1 MAARASAGEA
11 GPTRRTTRASANAR
25 RRASAR
31 VRSIADSASENGSST
46 KRRAQMARRAAAA
59 SELAQ
64 DAAELAFSSGASL
77 TMENRL
83 VMSRI
88 TANDEEEEDGLVHVY
103 KTSKWFE
110 IRDQVRPTQVALG
123 WDWTFLKLANFK
135 DYHTAAEYMS
145 RKPVPFVSYR
155 GKRYVVDHHHTLA
168 ALELSGWDVEV
179 KMEEIF
185 EYDAD
190 LTEERFWGI
199 MEGKGWSFCWD
210 ADYKRMEYSDI
221 PKSFNLTAFRN
232 DVYRSLGGFAR
243 RYKLLKRGKM
253 LEDKLFFEFQWGYFF
268 WLHRNDAYALWPS
281 SQLQRGFDRLLKM
294 IEQTDDSEYIG
305 EGHLEAARD
314 VQDMILLS
322 EKVLQPLYEVLV
334 EYIAPLAYA
343 YQTIPLDEERVVP
356 GLKKRFGREYLPGSV
371 ITGTFDFMES
381 RQKFALPPQIVAK
394 KDDTN
399 ASKKDDASASTSK
412 KDKKE
417 EKKDKK
423 EEKEEK
429 DKKEEKEEK
438 EEKKEK
444 KN

>member
-1 MAARASAGEA
+1 MASSSMTLMASVVGAHPRRGAPQRAGFASVSKSKSKSKSVSVSSGS
-11 GPTRRTTRASANAR
+11 TRRRMAMTTRTGAASRKALVADVIED
-25 RRASAR
+25 ASSSSLTTSSSSTTSWMTTATSAR
-31 VRSIADSASENGSST
+31 
-46 KRRAQMARRAAAA
+46 
-59 SELAQ
+59 
-64 DAAELAFSSGASL
+64 
-77 TMENRL
+77 
-83 VMSRI
+83 I
-88 TANDEEEEDGLVHVY
+88 TSNEEEEEDGLEHVY
-103 KTSKWFE
+103 KSARWFE
-110 IRDQVRPTQVALG
+110 IRDSVRPTQVALG

-135 DYHTAAEYMS
+135 DFDTAQAYMS
-145 RKPVPFVSYR
+145 RKPVPYVSYR

-168 ALELSGWDVEV
+168 ALELSGWDVDV
-179 KMEEIF
+179 VMEEIF

-210 ADYKRMEYSDI
+210 AEYKRMEYSDI

-343 YQTIPLDEERVVP
+343 YQTIPADEDRIVP
-356 GLKKRFGREYLPGSV
+356 GLKKRFGREQLPGSV
-371 ITGTFDFMES
+371 ITGNFDFMEE
-381 RQKFALPPQIVAK
+381 RQKSPILPSSSSSSSSSSS
-394 KDDTN
+394 TG
-399 ASKKDDASASTSK
+399 SKKDDK
-412 KDKKE
+412 KDKKD
-417 EKKDKK
+417 KKDDSKDKK
-423 EEKEEK
+423 
-429 DKKEEKEEK
+429 
-438 EEKKEK
+438 
-444 KN
+444 N

>member
-1 MAARASAGEA
+1 MMAVASSSLSSRKVRASSDIVEGDVM
-11 GPTRRTTRASANAR
+11 RTTTTTTTSSSS
-25 RRASAR
+25 SAR
-31 VRSIADSASENGSST
+31 
-46 KRRAQMARRAAAA
+46 
-59 SELAQ
+59 
-64 DAAELAFSSGASL
+64 
-77 TMENRL
+77 
-83 VMSRI
+83 I
-88 TANDEEEEDGLVHVY
+88 TSNEEEEEDGLEHVY
-103 KTSKWFE
+103 KSARWFE
-110 IRDQVRPTQVALG
+110 IRDSVRPTQVALG

-135 DYHTAAEYMS
+135 DFDTASAYMA
-145 RKPVPFVSYR
+145 RKPVPYVSYR

-168 ALELSGWDVEV
+168 ALELSGWDVDV

-190 LTEERFWGI
+190 LAEERFWGI

-210 ADYKRMEYSDI
+210 AEYKRMEYSDI

-343 YQTIPLDEERVVP
+343 YQSIPEDEDRTVP
-356 GLKKRFGREYLPGSV
+356 GLKKRFGREQLPGSV
-371 ITGTFDFMES
+371 ITGNFDFMED
-381 RQKFALPPQIVAK
+381 RQKSPILSSSSSSSG
-394 KDDTN
+394 
-399 ASKKDDASASTSK
+399 SKKDDNKDK
-412 KDKKE
+412 KDKK
-417 EKKDKK
+417 D
-423 EEKEEK
+423 
-429 DKKEEKEEK
+429 D
-438 EEKKEK
+438 KKEK